1 MAHDDDVPADSP
13 AGDRSDDRI
22 GRTGARFRSPSPAP
36 SPSADPA
43 PPTAPPG
50 RFETALRGYS
60 RRDVDAHVARQ
71 EERIGRLEDALRD
84 SDHRRMAVE
93 AHAAQLEAELRAA
106 RSGGAQR
113 PADRP
118 EQSPIGDGVLRMARR
133 EAARVRVEAAQEARR
148 VLEDAHAE
156 AARSRERA
164 ERAAAAWTDRVEQH
178 LTRRLAE
185 VEGPDDLRGP

>member
-22 GRTGARFRSPSPAP
+22 GRTGARFRSPSPAG
-36 SPSADPA
+36 DPP
-43 PPTAPPG
+43 PPTAPAG

-71 EERIGRLEDALRD
+71 EERIRLLEDALRD

-93 AHAAQLEAELRAA
+93 AHAAQLEAELRAT
-106 RSGGAQR
+106 RDGGTQR
-113 PADRP
+113 PPDRL

-178 LTRRLAE
+178 LARRLAE
-185 VEGPDDLRGP
+185 VDGPDDLRSP

>member
-13 AGDRSDDRI
+13 AGDRSDDRSHDRI
-22 GRTGARFRSPSPAP
+22 GRTGARFRSPAP
-36 SPSADPA
+36 TADPL
-43 PPTAPPG
+43 PPIAHPG

-71 EERIGRLEDALRD
+71 EERIRLLEDTLRD
-84 SDHRRMAVE
+84 SEHRRMAVE
-93 AHAAQLEAELRAA
+93 AHAAQLEAELRAT
-106 RSGGAQR
+106 RDGGTQR
-113 PADRP
+113 PPDRL

-185 VEGPDDLRGP
+185 VEGPDDLLGP

>member
-13 AGDRSDDRI
+13 AGDRGDDRI
-22 GRTGARFRSPSPAP
+22 WRTGARFRSASPVG
-36 SPSADPA
+36 DPA

-84 SDHRRMAVE
+84 SEQRRTAVE

-106 RSGGAQR
+106 LSGGAQR
-113 PADRP
+113 PADRS
-118 EQSPIGDGVLRMARR
+118 EQSSIGDGVLRMARR

-148 VLEDAHAE
+148 VIEDAHAE

-185 VEGPDDLRGP
+185 VEGPEDLRGP